1 MKMKKKVIEI
11 IKREHKANSR
21 FVPWDSMWDKAA
33 ETIVNMFERESR
45 RVANRQIIYVKKDEK
60 K

>member
-1 MKMKKKVIEI
+1 MKKKVIEI